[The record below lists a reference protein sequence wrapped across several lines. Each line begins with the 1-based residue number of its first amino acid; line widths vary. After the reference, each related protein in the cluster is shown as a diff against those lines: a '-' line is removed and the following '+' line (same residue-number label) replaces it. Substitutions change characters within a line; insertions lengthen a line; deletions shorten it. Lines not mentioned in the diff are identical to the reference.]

1 MEIRT
6 ALIAFDEESEIKPGA
21 ALTAPP
27 AKAGSSAMII
37 IVIECRK

>member
-1 MEIRT
+1 MDIRT

-21 ALTAPP
+21 AFAAPP
-27 AKAGSSAMII
+27 AKAGSAMII

>member
-1 MEIRT
+1 MKVKKVKVKRKRKVK
-6 ALIAFDEESEIKPGA
+6 KPGA

-37 IVIECRK
+37 VVIECRK